1 MSLLTQLEHGQIT
14 PQEFITLGAADLR
27 KDLGFF
33 LKLPGAEGVV
43 HFLLGLMEGQLARFI
58 SPTAAAL
65 VVKEIEALLFPIPAL
80 GT

>member
-14 PQEFITLGAADLR
+14 PQQFVELGSADLR

-43 HFLLGLMEGQLARFI
+43 AFFLMLMEGQLARFI

-65 VVKEIEALLFPIPAL
+65 LVKEIEALLFPVPAL